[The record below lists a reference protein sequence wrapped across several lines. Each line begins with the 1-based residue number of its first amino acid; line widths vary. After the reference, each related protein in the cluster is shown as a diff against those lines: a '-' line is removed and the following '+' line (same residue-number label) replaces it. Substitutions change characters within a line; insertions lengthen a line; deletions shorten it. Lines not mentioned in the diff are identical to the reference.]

1 MHIFPAIDLRGGRC
15 VRLLQGKAEAE
26 TEYFRDPAEAAKL
39 WRDGGAE
46 WIHVVDL
53 DGAFSGTPQNWASI
67 EKIVASGA
75 KVQMGGG
82 MRTEESIERAFDAGV
97 SRVVM
102 GTKACE
108 SQDFVRSLTERFGKG
123 IAVGID
129 AKEGKV
135 AIKGWVDTTDLR
147 AIEFARQIAT
157 CGVQTL
163 IYTDIGTDGMLTG
176 PNFEAQKE
184 MLEAVDCD
192 VIASGG
198 VARREDVEGLVKMA
212 AEYPNLHGVIVGK
225 ALYEG
230 KVDLKDLIALTAS
243 KAV

>member
-1 MHIFPAIDLRGGRC
+1 M
-15 VRLLQGKAEAE
+15 RLLQGKAEAE
-26 TEYFRDPAEAAKL
+26 TEYFRDPAEAARL
-39 WRDGGAE
+39 WKDGGSE

-53 DGAFSGTPQNWASI
+53 DGAFGGVPRNWASI
-67 EKIVASGA
+67 EAIVAVGA

-82 MRTEESIERAFDAGV
+82 MRTEENIQRAFDLGV
-97 SRVVM
+97 SRVVV

-108 SQDFVRSLTERFGKG
+108 SLDFVRTLTRRFGQG

-135 AIKGWVDTTDLR
+135 AIKGWVDTTELR
-147 AIEFARQIAT
+147 AIDFARDITA
-157 CGVQTL
+157 CGVRTI

-176 PNFEAQKE
+176 PNFAAQEE

-198 VARREDVEGLVKMA
+198 VARREDVEGLFRLA
-212 AEYPNLHGVIVGK
+212 AEHPNLLGVIVGK

-230 KVDLKDLIALTAS
+230 RVEIQDLIGLSRA
-243 KAV
+243 

>member
-1 MHIFPAIDLRGGRC
+1 MDIFPAIDLRGGRC
-15 VRLLQGKAEAE
+15 VRLLQGKADAE

-39 WRDGGAE
+39 WRDGGAQ

-53 DGAFSGTPQNWASI
+53 DGAFNGVPQNWPSI
-67 EKIVASGA
+67 EKIVAAGV

-82 MRTEESIERAFDAGV
+82 MRGEETIERAFDLGV
-97 SRVVM
+97 SRIVM

-108 SQDFVRSLTERFGKG
+108 SPQFVQAMTARFGGG

-135 AIKGWVDTTDLR
+135 AIKGWVDTTDLT
-147 AIEFARQIAT
+147 AIDFAKKIAD
-157 CGVQTL
+157 CGVETI

-176 PNFEAQKE
+176 PNFQAQKE
-184 MLEAVDCD
+184 MLEAVGCD

-198 VARREDVEGLVKMA
+198 VARREDIEGLVKLA
-212 AEYPNLHGVIVGK
+212 SDHPNLAGVIVGK

-230 KVDLKDLIALTAS
+230 KVDLRDLVDLARG
-243 KAV
+243 

>member
-1 MHIFPAIDLRGGRC
+1 MYIFPAIDLRGGRC

-26 TEYFRDPAEAAKL
+26 TEYFRDPGEAAKL
-39 WRDGGAE
+39 WRDGGTE

-53 DGAFSGTPQNWASI
+53 DGAFTGTPQNWSSI
-67 EKIVASGA
+67 EKIIGTGV

-82 MRTEESIERAFDAGV
+82 MRDEETIRRAFDLGV
-97 SRVVM
+97 NRVVM

-108 SQDFVRSLTERFGKG
+108 SEEFVRSITDSFGDG

-135 AIKGWVDTTDLR
+135 AIKGWVDTT
-147 AIEFARQIAT
+147 EFKAVDFAKRMSA
-157 CGVQTL
+157 CGVATL

-176 PNFEAQKE
+176 PNFGAQKE
-184 MLEAVDCD
+184 MLEAVDCN

-198 VARREDVEGLVKMA
+198 VARRADVEGLVKLA
-212 AEYPNLHGVIVGK
+212 ADHPNLLGVIVGK

-230 KVDLKDLIALTAS
+230 AVELEDLIGLT
-243 KAV
+243 KV